1 MKNIFVF
8 VLTVAMLTSVSVD
21 SAWSDGRPVKDQN
34 LFGRED
40 VTAGYLNRI
49 EEYVRITHQK
59 CVVEGDTHCILQND
73 ELHIGYGE
81 PIVVAGKLTG
91 ATWFTNSIWHT
102 VTFGDQKS
110 IRLKSILSVDG
121 NKHEEV
127 VYSVG
132 AAGLRPVAATLSP
145 GIVANHCRGGISPE
159 WKEIC
164 FLAQ

>member
-1 MKNIFVF
+1 MGKISVL
-8 VLTVAMLTSVSVD
+8 VLTVAVLASVTAD
-21 SAWSDGRPVKDQN
+21 SAWSEGRPVRDQN

-40 VTAGYLNRI
+40 VTAGYLSRI
-49 EEYVRITHQK
+49 EEYTRITYQK
-59 CVVEGDTHCILQND
+59 CVVQGDTHCILQND

-81 PIVVAGKLTG
+81 PIVEAGKLTG
-91 ATWFTNSIWHT
+91 ARFTNSIWHT

-121 NKHEEV
+121 KKHEEV

-132 AAGLRPVAATLSP
+132 AAGSRLVAATLSP
-145 GIVANHCRGGISPE
+145 GIVANHCGGEISPG

-164 FLAQ
+164 SLAQ